1 MGAVSLMKRQA
12 IKGKTSLRVRSF
24 LVGDELI
31 KVIEKTQNNASAE
44 GSFGPL
50 LLKIVLIKY
59 ESQAAAQNYDENK
72 TPALLGR

>member
-1 MGAVSLMKRQA
+1 MMKRQTV
-12 IKGKTSLRVRSF
+12 KGKTNLRVRSF

-31 KVIEKTQNNASAE
+31 KVIEKTQKNESAE
-44 GSFGPL
+44 GSFKPF

-59 ESQAAAQNYDENK
+59 ESQAAAQNHGENK